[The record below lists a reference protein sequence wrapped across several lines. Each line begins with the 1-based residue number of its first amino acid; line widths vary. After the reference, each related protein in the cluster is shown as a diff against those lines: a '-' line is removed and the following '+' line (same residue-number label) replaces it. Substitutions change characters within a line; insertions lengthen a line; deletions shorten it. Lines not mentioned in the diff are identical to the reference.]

1 MSRLGRPLL
10 SWQFG
15 CKVPERANKRVEYET
30 NPIYLKLFV
39 EPQPRFWLSRTSSQV
54 DLKVGMVTA

>member
-15 CKVPERANKRVEYET
+15 CKVPERANKRDENEM

-39 EPQPRFWLSRTSSQV
+39 EPQPRFLLS
-54 DLKVGMVTA
+54 